1 MTPTSVFDKAQA
13 LQSRANALAA
23 GEAGQKEAERVA
35 HRVEET
41 RALLAELR
49 QALTVARSMRA
60 IDDADPIDLSIL
72 DDGYRNF
79 SKYAAAGSPSDLVF
93 TTAKRKIRAVAD
105 QLGLQLQQI
114 WSGWTSARMSV
125 LPVLRIILLPSEEQ
139 GAARER
145 RDELAKLAR
154 VKVPS
159 ATDVTLFLRNY
170 DLLKETLDGTPDPP
184 EEVLS
189 LLQRLGERPSLTLHD
204 LTDAQIALLRD
215 AQVANQ
221 IEVRRRGM

>member
-41 RALLAELR
+41 RALLAELH
-49 QALTVARSMRA
+49 QVIMGVRSMRA
-60 IDDADPIDLSIL
+60 IDDADPIDLSAL
-72 DDGYRNF
+72 DDGYVNF
-79 SKYAAAGSPSDLVF
+79 SKHAAAGNPSDQVF
-93 TTAKRKIRAVAD
+93 TTAKRKVRAVID
-105 QLGLQLQQI
+105 QLGLQLQQT
-114 WSGWTSARMSV
+114 WSSWTSHRMTM
-125 LPVLRIILLPSEEQ
+125 LPVLRILLLASEEQ
-139 GAARER
+139 AAAHER

-154 VKVPS
+154 VKAPS

-170 DLLKETLDGTPDPP
+170 DLLKETLDGIPDPP
-184 EEVLS
+184 NEVLT

-204 LTDAQIALLRD
+204 LTDAQITMLRD